1 MAEQQSGLDEAVQVG
16 TSAVSHIRS
25 LRTFSLF
32 AKSAKGAAV
41 AGPLGAA
48 LGLAIANRHTILK
61 NPDSGSSFYSYA
73 SRSDLRFLNR

>member
-41 AGPLGAA
+41 AGPLGVA
-48 LGLAIANRHTILK
+48 LGFRFWQ
-61 NPDSGSSFYSYA
+61 SF
-73 SRSDLRFLNR
+73 LFLCSPA